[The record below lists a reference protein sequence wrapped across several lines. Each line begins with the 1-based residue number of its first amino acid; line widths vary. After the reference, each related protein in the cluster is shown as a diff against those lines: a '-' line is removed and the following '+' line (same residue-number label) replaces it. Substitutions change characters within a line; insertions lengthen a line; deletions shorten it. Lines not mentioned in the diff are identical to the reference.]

1 MKFLFNNLIRTE
13 IMIEI
18 RKQSK
23 DEKLI
28 HGDSF
33 PITVCIGNTCKYLT
47 LKAFEEL
54 KTKLNKFTI
63 HDVIVPKGTL
73 CDNCGEVLTEG
84 VNIDYCTNNWCG
96 K

>member
-1 MKFLFNNLIRTE
+1 MEFLFNNLIRTE

-28 HGDSF
+28 HGDS
-33 PITVCIGNTCKYLT
+33 CKYLT